1 MKRVSRVMKL
11 MVGLCL
17 AQDNNFLTDVCI
29 NQSEESGPKV
39 DENYIKIRE
48 QSDKANFGMMGEIEK
63 EYSVPYELSVCDD

>member
-29 NQSEESGPKV
+29 KQSEESGPV
-39 DENYIKIRE
+39 IVENYVKIRVE
-48 QSDKANFGMMGEIEK
+48 SDQAIFGMMGEIEK
-63 EYSVPYELSVCDD
+63 AYSVPYELSVCDD